1 MDLIIGIYIY
11 INCNKWL
18 YLFNQKVI
26 GYIEIKNI
34 EKLIVIIFLILY
46 IEENEINVELF

>member
-1 MDLIIGIYIY
+1 MVIYFL
-11 INCNKWL
+11 K
-18 YLFNQKVI
+18 F
-26 GYIEIKNI
+26 EIKNI